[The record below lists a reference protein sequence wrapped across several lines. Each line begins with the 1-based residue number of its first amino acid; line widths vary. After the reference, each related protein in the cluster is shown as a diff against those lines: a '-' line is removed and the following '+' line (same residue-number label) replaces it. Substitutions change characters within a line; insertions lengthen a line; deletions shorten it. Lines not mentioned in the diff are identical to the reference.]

1 MVCGALARAAR
12 QQGQRR
18 LLAWRQ
24 AIAEVQAAPEQQQQQ
39 HGYWAPA
46 GLGGSTCS
54 TAVWAPPAWAAGIA
68 AGWQQQLVQQHQ
80 LQQRRGMALNFV
92 NFRPRRRDGPGPPN
106 RQLPERNEQIRAPQV
121 GGVLLA
127 VASAARLSN
136 HCLKGACTAAI
147 GKPQALASPACPAT
161 LHHCITCSAGAGAV
175 SR

>member
-24 AIAEVQAAPEQQQQQ
+24 ALAEVQSAPEQQRQQQQQ

-54 TAVWAPPAWAAGIA
+54 TAAWSAVGSGLLASAAAAGA
-68 AGWQQQLVQQHQ
+68 PGWQQQLGPQQ

-92 NFRPRRRDGPGPPN
+92 NFRPRRRDAPGLPN
-106 RQLPERNEQIRAPQV
+106 RRLPDRNEQIRAPEV
-121 GGVLLA
+121 GLGAAGGVLLM
-127 VASAARLSN
+127 VCWWWRCQLPLQN
-136 HCLKGACTAAI
+136 CLAIAWRGRACTAAI
-147 GKPQALASPACPAT
+147 SKRAT
-161 LHHCITCSAGAGAV
+161 ADS
-175 SR
+175 